1 MQRVFVWRGTGVAMA
16 VMLVFAGNMATAAAG
31 PKGQRPQAKPE
42 ARTVTAQASAAS
54 APSDGDEPEGTVQED
69 AGDAST
75 RLPEV
80 LVEGRA
86 DSLTGIADSA
96 TQGTVG
102 QLQLRYRPVLRGGE
116 VLETVP
122 GVIITQ
128 HAGGGKANQYF
139 LRGFNLDHG
148 TDFATFLDG
157 VPLNLPSHGHGQG
170 YSDMNVVIPELVLR
184 LNYEKGPYYARNG
197 DFSSA
202 GAARI
207 EYFKTLPTGL
217 FIAEGGMYGYARTL
231 IADSPKVGAGHL
243 LYALELSH
251 SDGPWKKGDDYE
263 KVNAVLTYSAG
274 DEYDGWSVSARA
286 YRGDWNSSDQL
297 ARSAVRLRL
306 ADFYGSLDD
315 TTGGDSQRYSLQG
328 EWHRDGA
335 NSTTR
340 IMGYGFYYD
349 MDLLSNFTYFL
360 GDPIWGDQFQ
370 QLDRRWVLGLDASH
384 TVYGSL
390 GGRDMENTFGVQLR
404 SDWIDNGLYQTWRGK
419 RSSKWDRS
427 ALLPSTTRSDEIRE
441 SSAAL
446 YYENKVQW
454 ADKFRTVF
462 GARVDYFHFDVESNR
477 RANSNA
483 ESEAIVSPKLSL
495 IFGPWRDTEVFV
507 QGGMGYHSND
517 ARGVNTRV
525 DPVTGSRFNGDGDL
539 ISGADPLVRTW
550 GAEAGVRTTAIEGLQ
565 STVSVWMLDIES
577 ELLFVG
583 DAGSTEATRPSRRYG
598 VEFANYYDINDHWT
612 VDADISLSHA
622 EFRDNPREGFRRVGK
637 EIPGSIEKVVAAGV
651 TYHNPSGFEGSLRLR
666 YFGSR
671 PLKEDNSFRSDDT
684 VLLNAL
690 LAYNFNETW
699 KAYAE
704 LLNVLDSDDADI
716 TYAYESRVTR
726 FGPAREEIHF
736 HPVEPFQVRLGVEAK
751 F

>member
-1 MQRVFVWRGTGVAMA
+1 MNSHQLTRKLGWA
-16 VMLVFAGNMATAAAG
+16 LLAAAILAG
-31 PKGQRPQAKPE
+31 SFSNAAAAQKRTRVQKPKVPADVRLAQSEQAPD
-42 ARTVTAQASAAS
+42 TATS
-54 APSDGDEPEGTVQED
+54 APEGSSTPTD
-69 AGDAST
+69 AAPV
-75 RLPEV
+75 LMPEV
-80 LVEGRA
+80 VVEGRA

-102 QLQLRYRPVLRGGE
+102 QLQLRYRPTLRGGE

-148 TDFATFLDG
+148 TDFAAYLDG

-170 YSDMNVVIPELVLR
+170 YSDMNIVIPELVLR

-202 GAARI
+202 GAARM
-207 EYFKTLPTGL
+207 EYYKVLPSGL
-217 FIAEGGMYGYARTL
+217 FIAEGGTYGYARTL

-243 LYALELSH
+243 LYGLELSH
-251 SDGPWKKGDDYE
+251 SDGPWKRGDDYE
-263 KVNAVLTYSAG
+263 KVNAILTYSQG
-274 DEYDGWSVSARA
+274 DEFDGWSISARA
-286 YRGDWNSSDQL
+286 YHGDWNSSDQV
-297 ARSAVRLRL
+297 AKSAIRLGL
-306 ADFYGSLDD
+306 TDFYGSLDD

-328 EWHRDGA
+328 EWHQDGA
-335 NSTTR
+335 NSSTKV
-340 IMGYGFYYD
+340 MAYGFYYD

-370 QLDRRWVLGLDASH
+370 QLDRRWTAGLEASH
-384 TVYGSL
+384 TIYSVWA
-390 GGRDMENTFGVQLR
+390 GRDVENTFGLQLR
-404 SDWIDNGLYQTWRGK
+404 NDWIENGLYQTWRGK

-427 ALLPSTTRSDEIRE
+427 AILPATTRSDDIWE
-441 SSAAL
+441 SSAAI
-446 YYENKVQW
+446 YYENKIQW
-454 ADKFRTVF
+454 AEKFRTVF

-477 RANSNA
+477 RGNSNE
-483 ESEAIVSPKLSL
+483 ESDAIVSPKLSL
-495 IFGPWRDTEVFV
+495 VFGPWRDTEVFV

-517 ARGVNTRV
+517 ARGVTTRV
-525 DPVTGSRFNGDGDL
+525 DPITGSRFNADGDL
-539 ISGADPLVRTW
+539 IEGAVPLVRTW
-550 GAEAGVRTTAIEGLQ
+550 GAEVGVRTTAVEGLQ
-565 STVSVWMLDIES
+565 STLSVWLLDIES

-598 VEFANYYDINDHWT
+598 VEFANYYDINEHWT
-612 VDADISLSHA
+612 IDADISLSHA
-622 EFRDNPREGFRRVGK
+622 EFRDNPRDGWRRVGK
-637 EIPGSIEKVVAAGV
+637 EIPGAIEKVAAAGV

-671 PLKEDNSFRSDDT
+671 PLMEDNSIRSDDT